1 MSRIPGPHSFHR
13 LTCMLSLANILFFC
27 HPLVHAQVSDVF
39 SSSDE
44 YDKFAVG
51 GAHRWYDKH
60 STEAKEKSSHCLS
73 ILDEAKVYQDNAL
86 ALYEEARR
94 PGDSRRQSE
103 LVRQANEQIRLR
115 GEKLRA
121 FTDCV
126 NQAIRQTGPL
136 SDQFASSG
144 NETPGDR
151 VQTESPPS
159 PDPGDGGGKGIKR
172 LPEKPLPQRERS
184 QPTAIEQA
192 ADDCFAA
199 SVPNY
204 RGPDWV
210 RYNRKAPHTKPV
222 GHIQPLFDTLGFAA
236 DQALDLD
243 EAVYGTWQDRE
254 LMRDYL
260 IGWLTHCLTE
270 RKVLQRQDP
279 RIPYRRHMEA
289 RAPSDVQARKRITRR
304 FEEFGYGYRSYPL
317 PPFWDHDVAGPPSP
331 AP

>member
-1 MSRIPGPHSFHR
+1 MMSGLLLMWP
-13 LTCMLSLANILFFC
+13 
-27 HPLVHAQVSDVF
+27 VHAQSQGSDVF
-39 SSSDE
+39 SSSGG
-44 YDKFAVG
+44 YDHFAVG

-60 STEAKEKSSHCLS
+60 SAEVKDKSKQCLS
-73 ILDEAKVYQDNAL
+73 ILDEAKMYQDKAV
-86 ALYEEARR
+86 ALYEEARQ
-94 PGDSRRQSE
+94 PGNSRRATA
-103 LVRQANEQIRLR
+103 LVKEANEQIRLR

-126 NQAIRQTGPL
+126 NQAIRRTGPS

-144 NETPGDR
+144 SETPSDR
-151 VQTESPPS
+151 VQTESPPI

-172 LPEKPLPQRERS
+172 LPERPLPQREQS
-184 QPTAIEQA
+184 QPTVIQQA

-204 RGPDWV
+204 RAPDWA
-210 RYNRKAPHTKPV
+210 RYNEKASHAKPAK
-222 GHIQPLFDTLGFAA
+222 HRQPLFDTLGVAA

-243 EAVYGTWQDRE
+243 EAVFGTWQDRE

-270 RKVLQRQDP
+270 RKVLSRQDP

-289 RAPSDVQARKRITRR
+289 RAPSDVQTRKRITRR

-331 AP
+331 AS